1 MPDSQQRPTTGV
13 GAALRAFLGAT
24 RLRKV
29 LFTIGVLLALL
40 GGSAAVLP
48 PLLWGDHAD
57 YSQVASIE
65 ATREY
70 QDPALLAKA
79 WALPVASLYRKQIEY
94 QGNPS
99 FCGPT
104 SLVNVMH
111 SLQLGA
117 DQRTVL
123 EGSGR
128 STVFGLLLGG
138 IRLDDLAVL
147 TRQRLGKRVTL
158 LRDLDLPGFRE
169 QLQHV
174 NDPSRRYIVNFSRG
188 PLFGRGGGHHS
199 PIAGYLADEDLVL
212 VLDVNRKYGPWLV
225 KPERLYQ
232 AMNTFDRGAEKKR
245 GLLLIE

>member
-1 MPDSQQRPTTGV
+1 MPNSVQPAATGLS
-13 GAALRAFLGAT
+13 AALRALVGAT

-29 LFTIGVLLALL
+29 LLTIGVLLALL
-40 GGSAAVLP
+40 GGSMAVLP
-48 PLLWGDHAD
+48 PLLWGDHID
-57 YSQVASIE
+57 YSRAASIE
-65 ATREY
+65 ATPEY
-70 QDPALLAKA
+70 QNPALLAKA
-79 WALPVASLYRKQIEY
+79 WALPVAALYRKQIEY

-99 FCGPT
+99 LCGPT

-111 SLQLGA
+111 SLQLGG
-117 DQRTVL
+117 DQHTVL

-128 STVFGLLLGG
+128 STVFGLLPGG

-147 TRQRLGKRVTL
+147 AHERLGKRATAL
-158 LRDLDLPGFRE
+158 HDLDLKGFRE

-174 NDPSRRYIVNFSRG
+174 NDPSRRYIINFSRG

-232 AMNTFDRGAEKKR
+232 AMNTLDRGAEKKR
-245 GLLLIE
+245 GLLSIE